1 MKKLICLCLC
11 ICCTVTAAGCTAGDL
26 VEKYIYHQD
35 PDTASENV
43 SDKPRI
49 YMDEVTGMLQDF
61 TGSQLTLKTEEQ
73 TYTFDVSQA
82 TLECS
87 DGMISGDEIS
97 VIYEGQLSDTGSDTS
112 TVKALKVVDEFHKTE
127 ELKDRTA
134 HCAIVSLTPNTITI
148 KAKNGKTATYPI
160 TGTQQYYQNGIAAG
174 NWVYVHFK
182 GKFGK
187 SGDDASNVL
196 DASHV
201 KVVSISD
208 IDPIQL
214 PDPTPTPEPSDDQTE
229 PDPSTVSKQ
238 FRGVIQSISNNVLQ
252 VLPNTSS
259 TSVNLDLSQMPC
271 YFPGGIAPG
280 SGVSV
285 YYTGEDFSGES
296 LEGLSVS
303 SVSGDNP
310 DNMSQHQ
317 MNFTVSGTILG
328 TTANTVTIQ
337 TGDGA
342 VVTCLTENAQNTS
355 TSGLALGAGINITF
369 DPALSRESNIYTS
382 IKIQDA

>member
-1 MKKLICLCLC
+1 MKKLVCLCLC
-11 ICCTVTAAGCTAGDL
+11 IFCAFTITGCTAGDL

-35 PDTASENV
+35 PDADSQNV
-43 SDKPRI
+43 SEKSRI
-49 YMDEVTGMLQDF
+49 YMDEVTGQLQDF
-61 TGSQLTLKTEEQ
+61 TGNQLTLKTDEQ

-87 DGMISGDEIS
+87 EGMISGDEIS
-97 VIYEGQLSDTGSDTS
+97 VIYEGKLSDTDADTS

-134 HCAIVSLTPNTITI
+134 HCSIVSLTPNTITI

-160 TGTQQYYQNGIAAG
+160 TGTEQYYQNGIALG

-187 SGDDASNVL
+187 SEGDASNVL

-214 PDPTPTPEPSDDQTE
+214 PAPTPTPDPSTDQTDA
-229 PDPSTVSKQ
+229 DPATVSKQ
-238 FRGVIQSISNNVLQ
+238 FRGVIQNISNNILQ
-252 VLPNTSS
+252 ILPNTSS
-259 TSVNLDLSQMPC
+259 TSVNLDLSQLPS

-285 YYTGEDFSGES
+285 YYTGEDFTGES
-296 LEGLSVS
+296 LEGISVS
-303 SVSGDNP
+303 AVTGDNP
-310 DNMSQHQ
+310 DNLSQYQ
-317 MNFTVSGTILG
+317 MDFTVSGTILG

-337 TGDGA
+337 TTDGA
-342 VVTCLTENAQNTS
+342 VVTCLTENAQNIS
-355 TSGLALGAGINITF
+355 TSGLVPGANISITF
-369 DPALSRESNIYTS
+369 NPALSRESNIYTS
-382 IKIQDA
+382 IKIQDI